1 MSILREICRELLPRT
16 LNYVLP
22 RNLSWNYLGTFF
34 ISLSI
39 SSASVDTEISDS
51 INTIYFWNFRSHGKR
66 TISVGTCETNASKMK
81 RYIFQ
86 LLLFCSHSIISLS
99 TRFILDEA
107 WTSGK
112 FLILKVSC
120 FFNLSRKRK
129 SYIDF
134 ERQNMSLFFS
144 LMSNFYMADWIL
156 FKFSKRKKKRERE
169 KHPYFGSEASHGKF
183 HPERII
189 FHKYTSSK
197 WQCGYNR
204 ICPWTSIDNLLL

>member
-1 MSILREICRELLPRT
+1 MGI
-16 LNYVLP
+16 
-22 RNLSWNYLGTFF
+22 
-34 ISLSI
+34 
-39 SSASVDTEISDS
+39 
-51 INTIYFWNFRSHGKR
+51 
-66 TISVGTCETNASKMK
+66 CETNASKMK

-86 LLLFCSHSIISLS
+86 LFLFCSHSIISLS

-156 FKFSKRKKKRERE
+156 FKFSKRKKRERE
-169 KHPYFGSEASHGKF
+169 RETPLFW
-183 HPERII
+183 I
-189 FHKYTSSK
+189 
-197 WQCGYNR
+197 
-204 ICPWTSIDNLLL
+204 